1 MKIFKQIE
9 KYSLYK
15 ENKLYC
21 FRIGVNMELPNQF
34 INENPEDIRIYH
46 FVEELVGSFK
56 NYIDEEFVDEDISL
70 VELPFLLRIRFSTEG
85 TQKELVNLFKV
96 SDGYTAKLLRRFE
109 VAGLIQRIEDPSNR
123 RRKLVKLTDKGI
135 KRTDKILKYIDYWE
149 DTVMDGIDED
159 ERKVLKKSLL
169 KLVLN
174 IGNL

>member
-1 MKIFKQIE
+1 
-9 KYSLYK
+9 
-15 ENKLYC
+15 
-21 FRIGVNMELPNQF
+21 MELPGQF

-56 NYIDEEFVDEDISL
+56 NYIDEEFVDEDISM

-109 VAGLIQRIEDPSNR
+109 VAGLVERIEDPSNR
-123 RRKLVKLTDKGI
+123 RRLVKLTDKGI

-149 DTVMDGIDED
+149 DTVMDGINED
-159 ERKVLKKSLL
+159 ERKVLKKTLL

-174 IGNL
+174 TEKL

>member
-1 MKIFKQIE
+1 MD
-9 KYSLYK
+9 
-15 ENKLYC
+15 
-21 FRIGVNMELPNQF
+21 LPSQF
-34 INENPEDIRIYH
+34 FNEEPDNIRIYH

-56 NYIDEEFVDEDISL
+56 NYIDEEFVDDEISL
-70 VELPFLLRIRFSTEG
+70 VELPFLLRIRFSTDG

-96 SDGYTAKLLRRFE
+96 SEGYTAKLLRRFE
-109 VAGLIQRIEDPSNR
+109 VAGLIHRIEDPSNR

-149 DTVMDGIDED
+149 ETVMDGMDED

-174 IGNL
+174 TEKL

>member
-1 MKIFKQIE
+1 M
-9 KYSLYK
+9 
-15 ENKLYC
+15 
-21 FRIGVNMELPNQF
+21 
-34 INENPEDIRIYH
+34 
-46 FVEELVGSFK
+46 
-56 NYIDEEFVDEDISL
+56 

-109 VAGLIQRIEDPSNR
+109 LAGLIKRIEDPSNR

-174 IGNL
+174 TQKL

>member
-1 MKIFKQIE
+1 
-9 KYSLYK
+9 
-15 ENKLYC
+15 
-21 FRIGVNMELPNQF
+21 MELPNQF

-56 NYIDEEFVDEDISL
+56 NYIDEEFVDEDISM

-109 VAGLIQRIEDPSNR
+109 LAGLIKRIEDPSNR

-135 KRTDKILKYIDYWE
+135 KRTDKIYKSFL
-149 DTVMDGIDED
+149 
-159 ERKVLKKSLL
+159 RKQLSNE
-169 KLVLN
+169 N
-174 IGNL
+174 I

>member
-1 MKIFKQIE
+1 MKIFKYIE
-9 KYSLYK
+9 RYSLYK
-15 ENKLYC
+15 ENKLQC

-34 INENPEDIRIYH
+34 IN
-46 FVEELVGSFK
+46 
-56 NYIDEEFVDEDISL
+56 EEFVDEDISL

-149 DTVMDGIDED
+149 DWEDTVMDGIDED

-174 IGNL
+174 TQKL

>member
-1 MKIFKQIE
+1 
-9 KYSLYK
+9 
-15 ENKLYC
+15 
-21 FRIGVNMELPNQF
+21 MELPNQF

-56 NYIDEEFVDEDISL
+56 N
-70 VELPFLLRIRFSTEG
+70 ELPFLLRIRFSTEG

-109 VAGLIQRIEDPSNR
+109 LAALIQRIEDPSNR

-149 DTVMDGIDED
+149 DTVMDGIDDD
-159 ERKVLKKSLL
+159 ERKVLKKTLL

-174 IGNL
+174 TEKL

>member
-1 MKIFKQIE
+1 MKIFKYIE
-9 KYSLYK
+9 RYSLYK
-15 ENKLYC
+15 ENKLQC

-46 FVEELVGSFK
+46 FVEELVG
-56 NYIDEEFVDEDISL
+56 DEEFVDEDISL

-109 VAGLIQRIEDPSNR
+109 LAGLIKRIEDPSNR

-174 IGNL
+174 TQKL

>member
-1 MKIFKQIE
+1 MK
-9 KYSLYK
+9 
-15 ENKLYC
+15 
-21 FRIGVNMELPNQF
+21 LPNQF

-56 NYIDEEFVDEDISL
+56 NYIDENFVDEDISL

-109 VAGLIQRIEDPSNR
+109 MAGLIQRIEDPSNR

-149 DTVMDGIDED
+149 DTVMDGIDEN
-159 ERKVLKKSLL
+159 ERKVLKKALL
-169 KLVLN
+169 KMVLN
-174 IGNL
+174 TVNL

>member
-1 MKIFKQIE
+1 MKIFKYIE
-9 KYSLYK
+9 RYSLYK

-34 INENPEDIRIYH
+34 INENPEDI
-46 FVEELVGSFK
+46 S
-56 NYIDEEFVDEDISL
+56 ISL

-174 IGNL
+174 TQKL